1 MAQEFVSQIGDR
13 EGGQGVSNADGAHVK
28 TISAEYYKRTENGVV
43 TNELIQDAIDNISPK
58 VKYKNTI
65 VQHTVTADDVTNEEC
80 QFADP
85 IVMPDGYGNKTV
97 AIVSLTGTILT
108 SDTSAV
114 TNSYIINLDYNSA
127 HSFGA
132 QTFSTNFITQDNVQ
146 VNFAA
151 STQLTLTSGAQ
162 HPSGLYLDIW
172 RHGLP
177 AGSTVSVTAQVTVLD
192 RE

>member
-1 MAQEFVSQIGDR
+1 MAIEFVSQIGDSK
-13 EGGQGVSNADGAHVK
+13 GVQGVSNADGAHVK
-28 TISAEYYKRTENGVV
+28 TISAEYYKRMENGVV
-43 TNELIQDAIDNISPK
+43 TNELIQDALDSISPK
-58 VKYKNTI
+58 AKFKRTI

-80 QFADP
+80 PFSDP
-85 IVMPDGYGNKTV
+85 IVMPEGYGNPTV
-97 AIVSLTGTILT
+97 AIVNLTGTILT

-114 TNSYIINLDYNSA
+114 TSSFIVNLDYDSA
-127 HSFGA
+127 HSMGA
-132 QTFSTNFITQDNVQ
+132 QTYATNFITQDNVQ

-151 STQLTLTSGAQ
+151 STQLMLTSGAQ

-192 RE
+192 R